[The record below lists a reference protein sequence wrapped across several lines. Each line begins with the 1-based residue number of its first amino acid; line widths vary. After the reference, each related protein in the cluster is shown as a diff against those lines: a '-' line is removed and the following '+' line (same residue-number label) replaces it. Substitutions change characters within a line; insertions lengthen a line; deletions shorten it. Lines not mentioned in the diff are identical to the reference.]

1 MIFIYRFLINLVFL
15 LSPIIFIYRFIKKK
29 EDKTRFIEKFSLN
42 TKKRLEGDLIWF
54 HGASVGELQS
64 ITPIIEAI
72 SKSKNIKQILLT
84 SNTLSSAKI
93 VNKLKIKKIVHQYF
107 PLDCNFIDKKFL
119 NYWKPSKAIFIDSE
133 IWPNMINNLH
143 RKNIKIILVNA
154 RITKKSFLRWFY
166 FSSFAKSIF
175 RKIDLCLSSDKESYY
190 YLKKLGAKNV
200 KFYGNLKF
208 AQSEK
213 NNLYLS
219 SKLNNF
225 FKKKKIWCAASTHH
239 GEEKFC
245 ALVHKELKKKY
256 KNLVTIIVPRHI
268 ERTNHIFNE
277 LIKFNFKVHIHNP
290 SKKIIPLTDIYLV
303 NTYGESKKFYNVS
316 DIVFLGGSLV
326 NHGGQ
331 NPLEAVRLGCN
342 IIYGPNVNNFRE
354 VYHFLTSKSVAT
366 KIYNTKDTI
375 KKIEKLFSEN
385 RNINSLKKNI
395 KKMGSKILNN
405 YLREISQ
412 II

>member
-15 LSPIIFIYRFIKKK
+15 FSPIIFIYRFIKKK
-29 EDKTRFIEKFSLN
+29 EDKTRFIEKFSIN
-42 TKKRLEGDLIWF
+42 TKKRVEGDLIWF

-154 RITKKSFLRWFY
+154 RITKKSFSRWFY
-166 FSSFAKSIF
+166 FPSFAKNIF

-213 NNLYLS
+213 NNLYL
-219 SKLNNF
+219 
-225 FKKKKIWCAASTHH
+225 
-239 GEEKFC
+239 G
-245 ALVHKELKKKY
+245 
-256 KNLVTIIVPRHI
+256 RQ
-268 ERTNHIFNE
+268 
-277 LIKFNFKVHIHNP
+277 IK
-290 SKKIIPLTDIYLV
+290 
-303 NTYGESKKFYNVS
+303 
-316 DIVFLGGSLV
+316 
-326 NHGGQ
+326 
-331 NPLEAVRLGCN
+331 
-342 IIYGPNVNNFRE
+342 
-354 VYHFLTSKSVAT
+354 
-366 KIYNTKDTI
+366 
-375 KKIEKLFSEN
+375 
-385 RNINSLKKNI
+385 
-395 KKMGSKILNN
+395 
-405 YLREISQ
+405 
-412 II
+412 